1 MSYHAS
7 FRKHSD
13 NVMRTIAL
21 VTQKGGSGKST
32 IATNLAVEA
41 CAGGKKK
48 VLLIDCDQQATAE
61 RWYQVR
67 PEEYEQPQLVRV
79 KESEVVKAHELAQRN
94 GFDFVIIDTAGRD
107 LPSIKLALS
116 VADVCLVP
124 CAPSGADIQAVVST
138 YATLTEQNKAFA
150 FVISQAFATGA
161 RNKETEAIL
170 EKMGKVAPLCI
181 VRRAVYQDAI
191 AKGVSVGELEPHSK
205 AAEEMHSLWD
215 WTHNFLKKV
224 G

>member
-1 MSYHAS
+1 M
-7 FRKHSD
+7 K
-13 NVMRTIAL
+13 TIAL

-41 CAGGKKK
+41 CNSGKKK
-48 VLLIDCDQQATAE
+48 VLLIDCDQQGTSE
-61 RWYQVR
+61 KWYQSR

-79 KESEVVKAHELAQRN
+79 KESEVVKAHQLALMKK
-94 GFDFVIIDTAGRD
+94 FDFVIIDTAGRD

-116 VADVCLVP
+116 VCDVCLVP

-138 YATLTEQNKAFA
+138 YTTLAEQGKAFA
-150 FVISQAFATGA
+150 FVINQAFSMGT

-170 EKMGKVAPLCI
+170 EKMGKVAPICV

-191 AKGVSVGELEPHSK
+191 AKGVGVTELEPSSK
-205 AAEEMHSLWD
+205 AAEETRALWK
-215 WTHNFLKKV
+215 WTSNFLKKV